1 MFESFKFN
9 NPTPKSEKESEVL
22 LDYAEVAKRRK
33 EIDERK
39 RKEELERS
47 LRTLGKE
54 VEIQEGVEKARKTLE
69 EEFEHKS

>member
-22 LDYAEVAKRRK
+22 LDYTEVAKRRK
-33 EIDERK
+33 EIDERR

-54 VEIQEGVEKARKTLE
+54 VEIQEGVEKAREIMEK
-69 EEFEHKS
+69 EFEHKS